1 MSDPKKWI
9 VDTNILVHWL
19 MASQIMQFSITQFRL
34 ATEFLDIY
42 KNRYEKSINFV
53 NEVLETPKDEHDFV
67 VVELSL
73 NELFSGVKDE
83 VRSILLFVKG
93 VPISRWTSKRETQ
106 EVKFP
111 KDLSKKIY
119 ELTSLGLDT
128 LFASNKIGIIPATSP
143 SDEEDYLEVY
153 SSLVFLHPELKTQDA
168 ILVTTGIFEKA
179 NYFVTGDRDLIS
191 IGKELV
197 EQYSMKVVRPQ
208 RASQILMRQIR

>member
-168 ILVTTGIFEKA
+168 ILVTTGIFERA

-208 RASQILMRQIR
+208 RASQILTRRIR